1 MALKSTPNNPRLK
14 PPRETIQKNK
24 CPQVLRFSGSQDPN
38 LVPMPLN
45 RMILPIIFPR
55 STRPL
60 WPPGTLRNLRSDLPR
75 TLPGWTCRG
84 PGLIR
89 CVHFLGSIVGPIL
102 AAAAAVRGR
111 RCPDS
116 HQSTEKQT
124 MKNGHHIPWNT
135 GWSIDVNRYSNNR
148 TFVNNRQQ
156 TR

>member
-89 CVHFLGSIVGPIL
+89 CVHFLGSNVGPIL
-102 AAAAAVRGR
+102 AAAVRGR

-124 MKNGHHIPWNT
+124 MKNGHHIP
-135 GWSIDVNRYSNNR
+135 
-148 TFVNNRQQ
+148 
-156 TR
+156 